1 MIGLPRST
9 YYRRPAASATARAE
23 LDAPL
28 RDQIA
33 AIRAEFPAYGY
44 RRVTQEMRRR
54 GHVINHKRVQRVMQG
69 MLAPPM
75 PRRRPWVIAEPDTV
89 TGAWYPNLAAAL
101 TPTGPDQLWVADL
114 TYLRVASEFLY
125 LAVLLDAWSRKVVG
139 YAFGPILDA
148 RLPLA
153 ALDAAL
159 DSRDPPPGCVHH
171 SDRGTQPR
179 FNWSSQYSL
188 CSPIAGN
195 HPTPR
200 PVFSIPE
207 SYAGEC

>member
-1 MIGLPRST
+1 
-9 YYRRPAASATARAE
+9 
-23 LDAPL
+23 
-28 RDQIA
+28 
-33 AIRAEFPAYGY
+33 
-44 RRVTQEMRRR
+44 MRRR

-75 PRRRPWVIAEPDTV
+75 PRRRPWVVAEPDTV